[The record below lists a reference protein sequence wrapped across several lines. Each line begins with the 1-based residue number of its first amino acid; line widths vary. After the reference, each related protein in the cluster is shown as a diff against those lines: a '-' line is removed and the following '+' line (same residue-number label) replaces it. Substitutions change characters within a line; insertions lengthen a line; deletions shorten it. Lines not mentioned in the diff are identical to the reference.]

1 MKRNYEDIINL
12 PHHVSA
18 KYPQMSMENRAA
30 QFSPFAALNGHESMI
45 SETGR
50 LTERKIEL
58 AEDAK
63 AELDFKQ
70 NVLAEIAGERPEVAV
85 TYFEP
90 DARKSGGK
98 YVTVSGLLRKLDEHE
113 RTLVLTDGTKISL
126 DDILDIDSGCF
137 ENVAWAE

>member
-1 MKRNYEDIINL
+1 MRRDYDDIINL
-12 PHHVSA
+12 PHHVSP
-18 KYPQMSMENRAA
+18 KHPQMSIEDRAA
-30 QFSPFAALNGHESMI
+30 QFSPFAALNGHESVI

-58 AEDAK
+58 AEDAR

-70 NVLAEIAGERPEVAV
+70 SVLAEMAGEKPEVTV

-98 YVTVSGLLRKLDEHE
+98 YVTACGRLRKLDEYE
-113 RTLVLTDGTKISL
+113 RILVLTDGTKISL
-126 DDILDIDSGCF
+126 DDVLDIDSGCF
-137 ENVAWAE
+137 EDMA